1 MSTRDQAK
9 EQRGTGQ
16 QKEKTIKAGTV
27 DNSKGFS
34 LPEIMIAI
42 AVFAA
47 GFAMAAA
54 LFPVGMKNHVTA
66 KNMIV
71 GSAICSNGLAEA
83 AAVLRHDV
91 DGRGRLV
98 SPFEKPPR
106 AHYLTPPVTD
116 AEGDNA
122 YPADIPYGP
131 SRRDGRC
138 DKGCL
143 VFGRYFNLHRN
154 DYQIVAVSY
163 DRIAGGAVYAVA
175 VTCTIR
181 DEDGDGLKRC
191 VEVTSGDRPL
201 RAGSP
206 LLHRNT
212 GRYGVLEWVSADRT
226 RGRLK
231 HPWEADYRTDGFY
244 VIVEEGQPIASPALV
259 VLATRTALPVRD
271 TEEDR

>member
-1 MSTRDQAK
+1 
-9 EQRGTGQ
+9 
-16 QKEKTIKAGTV
+16 
-27 DNSKGFS
+27 
-34 LPEIMIAI
+34 MIAI

-54 LFPVGMKNHVTA
+54 LFPAGMKNHVAA
-66 KNMIV
+66 KKMVV
-71 GSAICSNGLAEA
+71 GSVICSNGLAEA

-98 SPFEKPPR
+98 SPFQKPPR
-106 AHYLTPPVTD
+106 AHYLTPPVTG
-116 AEGDNA
+116 EEEKHKEEVEKG

-131 SRRDGRC
+131 SRRDGRRE
-138 DKGCL
+138 KGCL

-163 DRIAGGAVYAVA
+163 DRIAGGAVYAAA

-181 DEDGDGLKRC
+181 DEDGDGRKRF
-191 VEVTSGDRPL
+191 VEVTSGGGPL

-206 LLHRNT
+206 LIHRNT
-212 GRYGVLEWVSADRT
+212 GRYGILEWISADGT

-231 HPWEADYRTDGFY
+231 RPWEADYRTDGFY
-244 VIVEEGQPIASPALV
+244 VIAERGQPVASPALV
-259 VLATRTALPVRD
+259 VQATRTALPVRD
-271 TEEDR
+271 AKDDEKGDR